1 LVKRDIEEGAR
12 RVPSFFVRRIGIR
25 HKFIKI
31 AALFL
36 SCLLLILAAV
46 SIFQFVS
53 CFFAVKNIPDI
64 PPFAAARFIV
74 HGSGV
79 DTVSARLVL
88 CDTRGGTIAEIERS
102 WRGTALSLEFARA
115 SFGTKSMYV
124 PYRIVASGGG
134 FKTAFQNPVTSSTA
148 LKKYFFKDG
157 KTLFFRREGASAQNA
172 AAAFSRFALNIAPRV
187 GTRFGSVRT
196 IPLSDCHSGVY
207 YAVMLDTAGSLML
220 VRE

>member
-1 LVKRDIEEGAR
+1 LAKRDTEEGAL
-12 RVPSFFVRRIGIR
+12 RVPSSSVSRRVG
-25 HKFIKI
+25 HKFIKF

-36 SCLLLILAAV
+36 SGLLAVLAV
-46 SIFQFVS
+46 FSLFQFAS

-64 PPFAAARFIV
+64 PPFAAVRFVV

-115 SFGTKSMYV
+115 SFGAKSIYV
-124 PYRIVASGGG
+124 PYRIVASGGSS
-134 FKTAFQNPVTSSTA
+134 KTAFQNSVTATTA

-157 KTLFFRREGASAQNA
+157 KSLFFRREVESAQNA
-172 AAAFSRFALNIAPRV
+172 ASAFSRFALGVSPRI
-187 GTRFGSVRT
+187 GTRFGSVHT
-196 IPLSDCHSGVY
+196 IPLSECLSGAY
-207 YAVMLDTAGSLML
+207 YTVMLDTAGSVRL